1 MTLTH
6 FLIQS
11 LLFISGREFSYGV
24 KYDLNSRAE
33 FLWFH
38 GLISNSAFKSQVKMT
53 MSPYEEA
60 RRIKIEENT
69 KRMEALN
76 LPSLSLNPFTNP
88 LLPLQNPHR
97 GDSNI
102 AKVTLSRTSYSF
114 LQRIGAIVDT
124 CLSAISS
131 SPTMLFCF
139 GTSTPLNFSQ
149 ELGTFGFI
157 KSTKFGHAKIL
168 LVPVIVSL

>member
-114 LQRIGAIVDT
+114 LQRIGAIVVRT
-124 CLSAISS
+124 LACLPFLRLRRCSSAS
-131 SPTMLFCF
+131 
-139 GTSTPLNFSQ
+139 